1 MLNNYCSMKRSDPK
15 KPSLT
20 KHAVS
25 ESPPETPKIDY
36 GVLPSLVGY
45 QLRLAQQRVFANFAK
60 HFGPFGLTP
69 GLLGLLILVERN
81 PGLKQGELAAAL
93 GIDRSTIVNSIDRLQ
108 QMAMIVRTPD
118 KNDRRAHR
126 INLNP
131 EFLASVMP
139 VLLDTLQTHEAEI
152 APDGHK
158 TDLSRAAGR
167 PTTLTH
173 DLAAIAQN

>member
-1 MLNNYCSMKRSDPK
+1 MKRS
-15 KPSLT
+15 PSRKNPAINDGASHT
-20 KHAVS
+20 SA
-25 ESPPETPKIDY
+25 PTTKIDY

-60 HFGPFGLTP
+60 HFSPHGLTP